1 MAAAAAAH
9 GGGLDQFSHS
19 FPNLGNCHL
28 FKHGCFRIQITLRQL
43 GCGNGKNWGAY
54 SENAWTVSDI
64 EAFRFD
70 AK

>member
-28 FKHGCFRIQITLRQL
+28 FKPRMFSHPNYAAPTWMRQREELGRIL
-43 GCGNGKNWGAY
+43 
-54 SENAWTVSDI
+54 
-64 EAFRFD
+64 
-70 AK
+70 